1 MWVCTNT
8 DIHDQRGLDE
18 EKFLLEFAGDFA
30 TYKTGAEFFDA
41 LVSYVAKKTG
51 ADYAFIGELTEKEK
65 KHFTIKTTA
74 LAAQGKLVP
83 NIEYPLPDGPCEQ
96 VIRGTVYSYPQHC
109 KITFP
114 KNQTLVQFN
123 VEGYVGY
130 PLFTSDGT
138 AMGLIA
144 VMHEK
149 EIANSEYVSAL
160 LKVVGK
166 RAEFE
171 MERNIF
177 RKTLLNAN
185 YELQVSVA
193 ELGKTNIQLDRFAFV
208 ASHDLQ
214 EPLRKIRTFSGLLQ
228 STYNDV
234 LPAEAKT
241 FLNKIDG
248 ASTRMSN
255 LVDDLLTY
263 SRVANLEKLFAPTD
277 LNETLKNVIS
287 DLDLLFE
294 QTNATIQN
302 DVLPTI
308 TAIPLQMNQL
318 FGNLIGNAIKYVKEG
333 VAPVIRISSH
343 MLTEKEIELHSELNS
358 RTAYCEIIFQDNG
371 IGFDQKYEEQ
381 IFTIF
386 QRLHGKTEYTG
397 TGIGLA
403 LCKKI
408 AENHNGK
415 IFAHAKENEGAAFH
429 VILPMTQ
436 TGG

>member
-1 MWVCTNT
+1 
-8 DIHDQRGLDE
+8 
-18 EKFLLEFAGDFA
+18 
-30 TYKTGAEFFDA
+30 
-41 LVSYVAKKTG
+41 
-51 ADYAFIGELTEKEK
+51 
-65 KHFTIKTTA
+65 
-74 LAAQGKLVP
+74 
-83 NIEYPLPDGPCEQ
+83 
-96 VIRGTVYSYPQHC
+96 
-109 KITFP
+109 
-114 KNQTLVQFN
+114 
-123 VEGYVGY
+123 
-130 PLFTSDGT
+130 
-138 AMGLIA
+138 
-144 VMHEK
+144 MHEK